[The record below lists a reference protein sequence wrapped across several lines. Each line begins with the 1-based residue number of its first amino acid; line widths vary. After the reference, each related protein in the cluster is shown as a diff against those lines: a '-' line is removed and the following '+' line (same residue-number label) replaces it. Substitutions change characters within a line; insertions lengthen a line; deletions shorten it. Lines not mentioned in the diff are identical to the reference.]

1 MLAHSASS
9 AVGTAAV
16 VVVAAAVDGEDRLM
30 TSLAFKVLMSL
41 PARMGRRH
49 SFREPR
55 MSVGFEGSVVEP
67 FVGVG
72 RRAMPWR
79 TVRMWC
85 RASLAMSLPFSSS
98 SDIEAGRLLSR
109 EQKSQHS
116 VSGARDRSIYAA
128 ANGALEQDEDA

>member
-9 AVGTAAV
+9 AVV
-16 VVVAAAVDGEDRLM
+16 VVVVAAVDGEDRLR
-30 TSLAFKVLMSL
+30 TSLDFTVLMSL

-67 FVGVG
+67 SVGVG

-79 TVRMWC
+79 TVRM
-85 RASLAMSLPFSSS
+85 
-98 SDIEAGRLLSR
+98 
-109 EQKSQHS
+109 
-116 VSGARDRSIYAA
+116 
-128 ANGALEQDEDA
+128 